1 MLPAG
6 LGIVCVSPKA
16 AALYDTAKLPR
27 VFFDFGDMKKANAT
41 GYFPYTPSLPMLYG
55 LRESLAML
63 FEEGLENVFAR
74 HHRLAEGTR
83 AAVKAWGLEL
93 CARRAAS
100 GTRTPSA
107 PSWCRAGI
115 NGAEVIDIAYRRYN
129 LALGAGLARMAGRLF
144 RIGHLGDLNE
154 CMLLGGIAGR
164 GDGHAGRG
172 HQGHAGQRRRRGRGI
187 LARHGQAARA
197 SGSCRPAR
205 PMPSRRPARR
215 RRRPPAPLDEPHALR
230 ARPPAAAAQRAGGA
244 GLESGHVRR
253 RRSTA
258 RPTTSSSISRTR
270 SRRADKEQARTN
282 VIQALLELDW
292 RGRGKTISVR
302 INGIDTHYMYRDV
315 VDVVEQAGHRLD
327 TILIPKVG
335 VPADVY
341 MVDALV
347 TQIEEAKGI
356 PHRLGIDVLIETA
369 LGMANVEAIAQ
380 SSRRL
385 EAMHFG
391 VADYAASCRA
401 RTVVI
406 GGLNPDYPGDQ
417 WHAALSRMIVACR
430 AYGLRPIDGPFGDFK
445 DPEGYRLAARR
456 AAALGI
462 EGKWAIH
469 PSQIALA
476 NEVFSPPPAEVDRAR
491 RILVALD
498 EAAREG
504 RGAAQLDGRM
514 IDAASARMA
523 QNIVDMAA
531 AIGEGR
537 EPRLPDPRLTR
548 SPPWTS
554 TNIRPR
560 SCSPASASRSRG
572 AGWRTARSRRST
584 APPRSAAPAGP

>member
-1 MLPAG
+1 M
-6 LGIVCVSPKA
+6 S
-16 AALYDTAKLPR
+16 
-27 VFFDFGDMKKANAT
+27 
-41 GYFPYTPSLPMLYG
+41 
-55 LRESLAML
+55 
-63 FEEGLENVFAR
+63 
-74 HHRLAEGTR
+74 HTR
-83 AAVKAWGLEL
+83 YE
-93 CARRAAS
+93 
-100 GTRTPSA
+100 
-107 PSWCRAGI
+107 
-115 NGAEVIDIAYRRYN
+115 
-129 LALGAGLARMAGRLF
+129 
-144 RIGHLGDLNE
+144 
-154 CMLLGGIAGR
+154 
-164 GDGHAGRG
+164 
-172 HQGHAGQRRRRGRGI
+172 
-187 LARHGQAARA
+187 
-197 SGSCRPAR
+197 PAR
-205 PMPSRRPARR
+205 QRLQRSELAVPGSNPGMFRKALDGEADYIFLDLEDAV
-215 RRRPPAPLDEPHALR
+215 APGDKER
-230 ARPPAAAAQRAGGA
+230 AR
-244 GLESGHVRR
+244 S
-253 RRSTA
+253 
-258 RPTTSSSISRTR
+258 
-270 SRRADKEQARTN
+270 N

-341 MVDALV
+341 MVEAMV
-347 TQIEEAKGI
+347 SQIEEAKGI

-430 AYGLRPIDGPFGDFK
+430 AYGLRPIDGPFGDLK

-456 AAALGI
+456 AAALGA

-476 NEVFSPPPAEVDRAR
+476 NEVFSPPPAEVDRAM
-491 RILVALD
+491 RILVALED
-498 EAAREG
+498 AAREG

-523 QNIVDMAA
+523 QNVVNMAA
-531 AIGEGR
+531 AIEGQGAA
-537 EPRLPDPRLTR
+537 L
-548 SPPWTS
+548 SS
-554 TNIRPR
+554 
-560 SCSPASASRSRG
+560 SR
-572 AGWRTARSRRST
+572 A
-584 APPRSAAPAGP
+584 